1 MAKTIS
7 YRLQFIG
14 STRFMAS
21 LLLNLVNNLAKRIH
35 KIKSRYEY
43 DDRKCETH
51 GIK

>member
-1 MAKTIS
+1 MEKTIS
-7 YRLQFIG
+7 YKLQFIG

-21 LLLNLVNNLAKRIH
+21 SLLNLDNNLAKWIH

>member
-14 STRFMAS
+14 RTRFMAS

-43 DDRKCETH
+43 DDRKCETR